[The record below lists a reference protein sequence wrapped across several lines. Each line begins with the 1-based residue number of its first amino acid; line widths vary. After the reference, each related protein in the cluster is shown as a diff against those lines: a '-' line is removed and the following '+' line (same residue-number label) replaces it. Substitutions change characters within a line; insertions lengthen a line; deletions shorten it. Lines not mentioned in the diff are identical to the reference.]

1 MVRLQ
6 VVGDVDEEGQA
17 RVFFELNGQPRTI
30 RVPDRAAAAG
40 IPVRRKA
47 SENEP
52 GHVAAPMPG
61 VVATIAV
68 KIGQPIRAG
77 DPLFTIEAMK
87 METSQHAAIDGV
99 VDEVLIQP
107 GGAVE
112 AKDLVIVLAP
122 KESGEES

>member
-1 MVRLQ
+1 M
-6 VVGDVDEEGQA
+6 
-17 RVFFELNGQPRTI
+17 FFELNGQPRMI
-30 RVPDRAAAAG
+30 RVPDRAAAAA
-40 IPVRRKA
+40 IPARRKA

-68 KIGQPIRAG
+68 KEGQKIKAG
-77 DPLFTIEAMK
+77 DSLFTIEAMK

-99 VDEVLIQP
+99 VEEILIQP

-112 AKDLVIVLAP
+112 AKDLIIVIAQD
-122 KESGEES
+122 KEAAA